1 MAKKKAEATDTS
13 EGLFDVVFNGEQI
26 LPEAPASINIKINWN
41 GGDGMLTMRDL
52 DENNLLD
59 RLIAFLP
66 ALEEQGVTIAGRA
79 KPTKA
84 KSAKAKSAKAKP
96 KAKGTPNK
104 AEPDVVDE
112 KTIEITSIY
121 IKEGKRGN
129 YAFVKGKP
137 GFEKDGAICY
147 DDAWQNS
154 DYDLQEQ
161 EPDNFYEPA
170 DFGFVRAVLR
180 FDGDG
185 KPRVWRFLT
194 EREKI
199 PF

>member
-1 MAKKKAEATDTS
+1 MAKKKAPTATTN
-13 EGLFDVVFNGEQI
+13 GDVLDYRITAEQV
-26 LPEAPASINIKINWN
+26 LPEAPASINVKIDWG
-41 GGDGMLTMRDL
+41 GGDVMLTLRAFSADEVIDELIATLPKL
-52 DENNLLD
+52 DEL
-59 RLIAFLP
+59 
-66 ALEEQGVTIAGRA
+66 GMTIAKRGA
-79 KPTKA
+79 P
-84 KSAKAKSAKAKP
+84 AKASKGKP

-154 DYDLQEQ
+154 GYDLQEQ

-180 FDGDG
+180 FVDG
-185 KPRVWRFLT
+185 KPRVWRLLT